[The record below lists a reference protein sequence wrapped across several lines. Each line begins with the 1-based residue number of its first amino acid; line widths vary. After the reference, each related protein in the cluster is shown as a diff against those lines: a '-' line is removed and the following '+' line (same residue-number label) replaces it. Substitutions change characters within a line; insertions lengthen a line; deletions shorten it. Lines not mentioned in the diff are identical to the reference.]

1 MLLAQSDKWLAML
14 SQFNSDTITLWTF
27 TLLLLDI
34 SFTQTLANILIS
46 KIEKRVR
53 KKYTL

>member
-27 TLLLLDI
+27 TLLVLDI
-34 SFTQTLANILIS
+34 TFTETFANILVS
-46 KIEKRVR
+46 KIEKRVK
-53 KKYTL
+53 KKYKL